1 MVNKPKPLKRSLD
14 EMLARA
20 DAEREGAAPEPETA
34 AAPEPTR
41 AAPVRAVAPPAPPV
55 APDAEP
61 SRPVSVQFFLAD
73 KDRDRLKRVGLDTRM
88 SLNAICHEA
97 LSAWLEAR
105 GLPPLEWTAANFP
118 SGRRPKG

>member
-1 MVNKPKPLKRSLD
+1 MVNKPKPLKRSLAD
-14 EMLARA
+14 MLAKA
-20 DAEREGAAPEPETA
+20 DDAREGRAVEPEAQAAPMPEPAAARPAPRVVAAPEPE
-34 AAPEPTR
+34 PG
-41 AAPVRAVAPPAPPV
+41 
-55 APDAEP
+55 
-61 SRPVSVQFFLAD
+61 RPVSVQFFLAE

-105 GLPPLEWTAANFP
+105 GLPPLEWTSANFP